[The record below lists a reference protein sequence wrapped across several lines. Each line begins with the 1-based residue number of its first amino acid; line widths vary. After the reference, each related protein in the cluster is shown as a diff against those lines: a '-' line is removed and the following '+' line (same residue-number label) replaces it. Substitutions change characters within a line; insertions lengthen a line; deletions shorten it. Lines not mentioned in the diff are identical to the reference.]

1 MKYLA
6 LLLALSFGAH
16 SNVYKCEVNGTITY
30 SQVPCGDDAEVT
42 DYTIKTDAAEPAQL
56 EPQAQPV
63 AGISAAAI
71 GESPKQTF
79 DRIALI
85 NTKRD
90 LMSRINWRKSEVKR
104 VIAERNAKIAAIR
117 NKKGKVQL
125 NIAGVLYED
134 SLSNDVLAVT
144 SQYDVTINE
153 LNREIDQMQSDY
165 DKL

>member
-1 MKYLA
+1 MKYLF
-6 LLLALSFGAH
+6 LLLLLSFGAH
-16 SNVYKCEVNGTITY
+16 ANVYKCEVDGVITY
-30 SQVPCGDDAEVT
+30 SQVPCGEDAEVT
-42 DYTIKTDAAEPAQL
+42 DYTMKTDTAEQL
-56 EPQAQPV
+56 QQAQPV

-90 LMSRINWRKSEVKR
+90 LMSRINWRKNEVKR

-125 NIAGVLYED
+125 NITGVLYED